1 MVNTVSTVVL
11 VNTVST
17 AVLTN
22 KQKPKINLS

>member
-17 AVLTN
+17 AILTN